1 MSLPLVYLLL
11 AAAIIAEIIATTAL
25 GRSQSFTRPGPTAVT
40 VLGYCV
46 AFYLLSFPL
55 RVMPVGIV
63 YAIWS
68 GVGIVFITAVGWLW
82 LGQRI
87 DPPAIIGL
95 AFITVGVV
103 IVNVFSKSVLH

>member
-1 MSLPLVYLLL
+1 
-11 AAAIIAEIIATTAL
+11 
-25 GRSQSFTRPGPTAVT
+25 
-40 VLGYCV
+40 
-46 AFYLLSFPL
+46 
-55 RVMPVGIV
+55 VGIV

-87 DPPAIIGL
+87 DLAAMIGL

-103 IVNVFSKSVLH
+103 IVNVFSKSVVH

>member
-1 MSLPLVYLLL
+1 MPLSLVYLTL
-11 AAAIIAEIIATTAL
+11 AAAIVAEIIATTAL
-25 GRSQSFTRPGPTAVT
+25 GRSESFTRLVPSLIT

-46 AFYLLSFPL
+46 AFFLLSFPL

-87 DPPAIIGL
+87 DLAAMIGL

-103 IVNVFSKSVLH
+103 IVNVFSKSVVH